1 MDKRKPKE
9 KTDEWQQTSCTLQK
23 TDEHAQTHEL
33 LPWLWLMELCP
44 CLVYMRSLYSEMT
57 RNVSY
62 MGSCV
67 RTSRGCTFSGKMLVQ
82 LFCAFRL
89 VEYKTHWND
98 ADTVSKTAPWWPCSS
113 ALLHLPLPL
122 FFLILWRLAAVSV
135 ALSPWAALS
144 PLYCQKC
151 SRM

>member
-67 RTSRGCTFSGKMLVQ
+67 RTSRSCTFSGKMLVQ
-82 LFCAFRL
+82 LFGAFRL

-98 ADTVSKTAPWWPCSS
+98 ADTVSKNTSLVAMFLCIAPSS
-113 ALLHLPLPL
+113 SP
-122 FFLILWRLAAVSV
+122 FIFLILWRLAAVSV

-151 SRM
+151 SWM